1 MSIRYLPLCQSR
13 ILKRSFQT
21 RNNFDIIDFLSR
33 RLSIS
38 TYSLSAQILGNFAEA
53 FLFQELDNISLGV
66 LLLGLATLNEQYKN
80 RNGPRKLLLELCS
93 DDLVRENSFDQSI
106 DDATLNLD
114 HLTLLR
120 IVLGLFFLHGW
131 IFWYLRH
138 YYL

>member
-1 MSIRYLPLCQSR
+1 
-13 ILKRSFQT
+13 
-21 RNNFDIIDFLSR
+21 
-33 RLSIS
+33 
-38 TYSLSAQILGNFAEA
+38 
-53 FLFQELDNISLGV
+53 
-66 LLLGLATLNEQYKN
+66 LATLNEQDKN

-93 DDLVRENSFDQSI
+93 HDLVRENSFDQSI
-106 DDATLNLD
+106 DDAALNLD